1 MCDLFGS
8 MSVLD
13 NVLVGSHVRFH
24 AMLLQAALRT
34 RTRRAEEAQRRQEAL
49 AILHFVGLALYSQQ
63 QASSLPFGHQRLLE
77 IARAL
82 ACRPKLL
89 LLDEPGAGLN
99 SSELDFLLLLIG
111 KAHTLGVSVLLIG
124 HTMRLVMQ
132 RAVASSCSTTANS
145 LHKGFPTEFRK
156 TREWSKPISGPIML
170 ELRTSTLS
178 TAGIIQALRGISLR
192 VNEGAIVSLLGANG
206 AGKTTVVRTIVGL
219 NRSADNDI
227 RFRDQPIGKVPTHA
241 IVRLGIATVP
251 ERRELFPQMSVVDNL
266 EIGAYT
272 RRKAQDVRQGI
283 LERVCELFPVL
294 AERRRQ
300 RAGMLSG
307 GQQQM
312 LAIGRALMSRPRFL
326 LLDQPTLGLAPL
338 IVRQIFEILQ
348 DLNRDGITILLIE
361 QNAHPALKL
370 SEYAYILENGRIV
383 LEGPS
388 KSLRNDQTVQRSYL
402 GAI

>member
-1 MCDLFGS
+1 
-8 MSVLD
+8 
-13 NVLVGSHVRFH
+13 
-24 AMLLQAALRT
+24 
-34 RTRRAEEAQRRQEAL
+34 
-49 AILHFVGLALYSQQ
+49 
-63 QASSLPFGHQRLLE
+63 
-77 IARAL
+77 
-82 ACRPKLL
+82 
-89 LLDEPGAGLN
+89 
-99 SSELDFLLLLIG
+99 
-111 KAHTLGVSVLLIG
+111 
-124 HTMRLVMQ
+124 
-132 RAVASSCSTTANS
+132 
-145 LHKGFPTEFRK
+145 
-156 TREWSKPISGPIML
+156 ML
-170 ELRTSTLS
+170 ELRSIN
-178 TAGIIQALRGISLR
+178 AFYGRIQALRGISLR

-241 IVRLGIATVP
+241 MVRLGIATVP

-272 RRKAQDVRQGI
+272 RRKAQDVRQD
-283 LERVCELFPVL
+283 LERVYELFPVL

-326 LLDQPTLGLAPL
+326 LLDEPTLGLAPL
-338 IVRQIFEILQ
+338 IVRQIFGTLQ

-361 QNAHPALKL
+361 QNAHQALKL